1 MTPGRRRLLPFAAAG
16 LAAVAAVSSAR
27 GVVAQTL
34 GSPAATPG
42 VGTGSPSTG
51 NPSTGSP
58 INPSSGATTRVTP
71 GAARGPRR
79 GDDPPLPAIDDL
91 RRLVAQ
97 VRSERRPLLL
107 FFTTPGCPYCRAV
120 RRGYLAPRLAE
131 PDGGGVII
139 REVSLLKSTAYP
151 GLDGRP
157 MTDREL
163 AARFGVN
170 AVPVVQL
177 VDDALRPLA
186 DPLVGLNADFYETY
200 LQRAI
205 DQALAALAAR

>member
-1 MTPGRRRLLPFAAAG
+1 MKPGRRRLLRAAA
-16 LAAVAAVSSAR
+16 LAGIGGAVHAASRASGA
-27 GVVAQTL
+27 GPTPTT
-34 GSPAATPG
+34 GAA
-42 VGTGSPSTG
+42 TGSPPVGTTSTG
-51 NPSTGSP
+51 
-58 INPSSGATTRVTP
+58 TTSAATP
-71 GAARGPRR
+71 GAARDVRR
-79 GDDPPLPAIDDL
+79 GDDPPLPPIDDL
-91 RRLVAQ
+91 RRLAAQ

-131 PDGGGVII
+131 PDGGGVLI
-139 REVSLLKSTAYP
+139 REVSVLGRSRYP

-157 MTDREL
+157 VTDRDL

-170 AVPVVQL
+170 AVPVVCL
-177 VDDALRPLA
+177 VDDSLRPLA

-205 DQALAALAAR
+205 EQARETLAAR